1 LYRADIERAKVFAPF
16 VDDSQDVRE
25 LLCRSGTWESLK
37 YQSHAYRYNSI
48 GVSIVRHLLKPESKG
63 DAGFFGMET
72 DYIENPDDTAEM
84 KRAANIES
92 LDQLIDTKL
101 LAHKLRLYDEFVL
114 AAKRADIATVL
125 VIPPTYREGGYPMGA
140 KERLARFHFTQLAE
154 RHSIE
159 LINLDETNVDEF
171 QNVEYFGD
179 QRHLNARG
187 AEIFSSKLA
196 AQLKTLKTATA
207 ILQPSSPIEPM
218 LTNISDR
225 N

>member
-1 LYRADIERAKVFAPF
+1 
-16 VDDSQDVRE
+16 
-25 LLCRSGTWESLK
+25 
-37 YQSHAYRYNSI
+37 
-48 GVSIVRHLLKPESKG
+48 
-63 DAGFFGMET
+63 
-72 DYIENPDDTAEM
+72 
-84 KRAANIES
+84 
-92 LDQLIDTKL
+92 
-101 LAHKLRLYDEFVL
+101 
-114 AAKRADIATVL
+114 
-125 VIPPTYREGGYPMGA
+125 MGA